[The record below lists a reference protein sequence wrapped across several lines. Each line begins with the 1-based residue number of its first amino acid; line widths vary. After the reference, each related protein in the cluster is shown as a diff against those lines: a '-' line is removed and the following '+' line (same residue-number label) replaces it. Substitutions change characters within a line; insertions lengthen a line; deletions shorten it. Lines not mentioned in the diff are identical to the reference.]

1 MCVTAEYKAI
11 LFRQNLL
18 AGRLE
23 KAENGYLISLRC
35 LQFIQEPRIF
45 GFFENGLII

>member
-1 MCVTAEYKAI
+1 MFVTADYKAI

-23 KAENGYLISLRC
+23 EAENGYLISYGAYSLYKKP
-35 LQFIQEPRIF
+35 EIF
-45 GFFENGLII
+45 FSENGLIT